1 MEIQSTSS
9 ITAAQ
14 YRPQQQAKEAE
25 QSAKAVVDQQNNDA
39 TLSAHTAQQQQAT
52 TDKTTLTSVTLK
64 NLDTVKAIEQMHTR
78 MNQLVKGARETNE
91 EINKVSEQVAHLHE
105 NILAAKNF
113 PPFPADSK
121 ERQEILMS
129 YSSIRQEILR
139 MTVPTPPPALFTQVK
154 DIWNSTFSQN
164 GQLLASSVPSVEN
177 GSSDKQM
184 QAAFGQLEQT
194 SRNLAELSSGITN
207 ALINP

>member
-1 MEIQSTSS
+1 MEIQPSAS
-9 ITAAQ
+9 AAAVQ
-14 YRPQQQAKEAE
+14 YRPQQQTKPADQTAT
-25 QSAKAVVDQQNNDA
+25 AVREQQNSSNEA
-39 TLSAHTAQQQQAT
+39 ASAAAQQQFAS
-52 TDKTTLTSVTLK
+52 DKTSFTSVTLK
-64 NLDTVKAIEQMHTR
+64 NLDTVKAIEQMHNR

-91 EINKVSEQVAHLHE
+91 EINRISEQLAHLQG
-105 NILAAKNF
+105 NIAAAKNF

-139 MTVPTPPPALFTQVK
+139 MTVPAPPPPLYAQVEHL
-154 DIWNSTFSQN
+154 WNKTFGQN
-164 GQLLASSVPSVEN
+164 GQILPGSVPAVEN
-177 GSSDKQM
+177 GSSEKQM

-194 SRNLAELSSGITN
+194 SHKLAELSSGITS